1 MEKTATSVGYRI
13 LSCKELSF
21 EKRLLPSGKLSA
33 ADVSFKF
40 GCKFKPEKNRL
51 AIVIMASLMMAGEDA
66 VKVESETTFEI
77 TPFDSA
83 FDVSEGGKI
92 VDHIGILPTLF
103 GLAYSS
109 TRGMMAV
116 RTAGTPLENYPL
128 PIIDAVDTTNK
139 MLQK

>member
-21 EKRLLPSGKLSA
+21 DMTLSPSGKLN
-33 ADVSFKF
+33 ADEVSFTF
-40 GCKFKPEKNRL
+40 NCKLKPEEPHL
-51 AIVIMASLMMAGEDA
+51 AIVLEANILIAGESS
-66 VKVESETTFEI
+66 VKVVSETTFEI

-83 FDVSEGGKI
+83 FDVPAAGKI

-109 TRGMMAV
+109 TRGMMAI
-116 RTAGTPLENYPL
+116 RTAGTRLGNYPL
-128 PIIDAVDTTNK
+128 PIIDAVDMTKK
-139 MLQK
+139 MLRE